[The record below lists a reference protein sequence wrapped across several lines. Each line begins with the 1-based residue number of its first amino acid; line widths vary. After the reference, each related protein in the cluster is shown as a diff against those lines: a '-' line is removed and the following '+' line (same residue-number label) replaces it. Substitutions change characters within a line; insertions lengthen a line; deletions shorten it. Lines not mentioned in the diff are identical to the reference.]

1 MNALDAYVYKIRN
14 ALEREISSKLCLHD
28 KKDINSA
35 ITRAQNL
42 VDDGNN
48 KLDDIA
54 MFDWGS
60 SEGACEHLWTH

>member
-54 MFDWGS
+54 MFD
-60 SEGACEHLWTH
+60 